1 MLFNQTGHAAIW
13 RFKINYFLYKYLNSK
28 NEKKKKLAAID
39 FYNLFAINK
48 FIRCGLWFLVRNQ
61 ICHLLSLDSKSPKVT
76 QETKKQF

>member
-1 MLFNQTGHAAIW
+1 M
-13 RFKINYFLYKYLNSK
+13 
-28 NEKKKKLAAID
+28 KKKKLAAID